1 MKVGDLVHFVQPR
14 IGHYEVKED
23 TLGIVLGFHSTSGR
37 VRVQWF
43 DDFMVLLNENNAPN
57 YWQWVHLKV
66 IENSS

>member
-14 IGHYEVKED
+14 IGHYQVKED

-43 DDFMVLLNENNAPN
+43 DNFMGLVNRDGPN
-57 YWQWVHLKV
+57 YWQWAHLKV
-66 IENSS
+66 IEKSS